1 MEQML
6 TALGV
11 VAIVGLIIGL
21 VVLSFSLS
29 RQRIAREIV
38 GLGGRIVSINWAPFG
53 KGFFWTPNGSM
64 LFRVVYYDAENRLHE
79 GHCRTDWFLGNRW
92 TENRLMDFGGRDGLD
107 QRQKRAW
114 LR

>member
-11 VAIVGLIIGL
+11 VAVVGLIIGL
-21 VVLSFSLS
+21 VVLSFRLS
-29 RQRIAREIV
+29 RQRITREIV
-38 GLGGRIVSINWAPFG
+38 ALGGRIVNITWAPLG

-64 LFRVVYYDAENRLHE
+64 LFRVVYHDAENLLHQ

-92 TENRLMDFGGRDGLD
+92 TENRLVDSGDRDGLD
-107 QRQKRAW
+107 PRQKRAW